1 MYSFKTSVRSAKDHV
16 KKKPFTATKGKME
29 ENCWDFSKL

>member
-1 MYSFKTSVRSAKDHV
+1 MRSAKDHV